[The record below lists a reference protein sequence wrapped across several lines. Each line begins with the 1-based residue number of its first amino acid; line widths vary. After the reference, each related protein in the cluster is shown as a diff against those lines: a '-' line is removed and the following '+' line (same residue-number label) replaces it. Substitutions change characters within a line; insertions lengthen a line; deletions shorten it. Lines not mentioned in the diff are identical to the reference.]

1 MTRREFL
8 KLTLLLGVLGFLPFP
23 FRLKSLPSK
32 RELGKY
38 KPKGRILKFYPPFAE
53 VTSHL
58 NTAKGVSPK
67 NSLPT
72 LRV

>member
-8 KLTLLLGVLGFLPFP
+8 KLTFLLGLFGLLPFP
-23 FRLKSLPSK
+23 FRLKFPPFK
-32 RELGKY
+32 GELGKY

-53 VTSHL
+53 VSSHL

-72 LRV
+72 LKV